1 MLLMQLRFYQISMQ
15 TKKSGSEQ
23 TASKP
28 RPKATAG
35 GTPGL
40 LPPPPGGLK
49 IAGPPRAGRS
59 SPSEQSVV
67 PLPTAPADNL
77 LQTSTT
83 KNSSNDFDFL
93 LDIGA
98 STGSSQPSTQQPQQ
112 SFQQLSTQPAQ
123 SVDPWGDFTG

>member
-1 MLLMQLRFYQISMQ
+1 MQLRFCTISLQ

-28 RPKATAG
+28 RPKATTG

-67 PLPTAPADNL
+67 PSPTAPVNNL

-83 KNSSNDFDFL
+83 KNSSNDLDFL
-93 LDIGA
+93 LDIGP
-98 STGSSQPSTQQPQQ
+98 STGSSQPTTQKSQQ

-123 SVDPWGDFTG
+123 AVDPWGDFTG